1 MGLRMARRLAA
12 AGADLVLPV
21 RNAAKGEAALATIR
35 AEVPAAS
42 VRLATMDLASLDSV
56 AAFAATLLEE
66 EAPVHVLVNNAGVMT
81 PPERRTTV
89 DGHELQIATNHLGHV
104 ALVAHLLPL
113 LREGGGRV
121 TSQTSIAANRNGVQ
135 LDDLDSERGYDPFRA
150 YSSSKIAVGLFA
162 LELDRRSRAHG
173 WGISSNLAH
182 PGVAPTNLLG
192 ARPEI
197 GRGSEGRELRLIRR
211 LSALGIAGTPDSAG
225 LPALLAATAPDAVG
239 GSTVRAGSVTSAA
252 PRASRSRTAA
262 CAAPTT
268 PAASGSSPSGSR
280 ASASRPGRCRS
291 ETERPALPR
300 RPPPAACR
308 RGAGGWRRRVGRG
321 RVTTMTRPHHVVP
334 ALVLALAGLALPAA
348 PAAAADRVEVT
359 DPAGTSGR
367 PGAGTGPGR
376 QQSADVTRL
385 AARVQPGRVVA
396 VLDVDIEERLVTW
409 RQAYRVSFENRAK
422 ELRFETRGARV
433 VRVGDDGG
441 LRGGCG
447 DWSQDRDAGRVVVR
461 IDRDCLAGADLQVR
475 AAAELVKRRDGRV
488 SARDTTRRAGDLT
501 VPRRP

>member
-1 MGLRMARRLAA
+1 MARTHDLTLPDLTGRRVVLTGGSDGMGLRMARRLAA

-66 EAPVHVLVNNAGVMT
+66 GAPVHVLVNNAGVMT

-89 DGHELQIATNHLGHV
+89 DGHELQIGTNHLGHV

-225 LPALLAATAPDAVG
+225 LPALLAATALDAGGRFYGPRGLGHVG
-239 GSTVRAGSVTSAA
+239 GAPGEQKPYRSLRSTDDARRVWELSERLAGVRFPAGSLSV
-252 PRASRSRTAA
+252 
-262 CAAPTT
+262 
-268 PAASGSSPSGSR
+268 
-280 ASASRPGRCRS
+280 
-291 ETERPALPR
+291 
-300 RPPPAACR
+300 
-308 RGAGGWRRRVGRG
+308 
-321 RVTTMTRPHHVVP
+321 
-334 ALVLALAGLALPAA
+334 
-348 PAAAADRVEVT
+348 
-359 DPAGTSGR
+359 
-367 PGAGTGPGR
+367 
-376 QQSADVTRL
+376 
-385 AARVQPGRVVA
+385 
-396 VLDVDIEERLVTW
+396 
-409 RQAYRVSFENRAK
+409 
-422 ELRFETRGARV
+422 
-433 VRVGDDGG
+433 
-441 LRGGCG
+441 
-447 DWSQDRDAGRVVVR
+447 
-461 IDRDCLAGADLQVR
+461 
-475 AAAELVKRRDGRV
+475 
-488 SARDTTRRAGDLT
+488 
-501 VPRRP
+501 